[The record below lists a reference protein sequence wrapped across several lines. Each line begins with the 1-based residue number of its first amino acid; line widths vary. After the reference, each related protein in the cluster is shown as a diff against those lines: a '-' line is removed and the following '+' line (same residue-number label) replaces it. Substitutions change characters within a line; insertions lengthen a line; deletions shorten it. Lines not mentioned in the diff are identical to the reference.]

1 MALTLAFKL
10 EVVLGAFAA
19 GIVLRQVLPRGDES
33 LELKIEGLAFGLL
46 IPCFFITSGMGID
59 PRAVADR
66 PLLLLGFL
74 SLILLVRGVP
84 VYLATRLERS
94 SNGRQ
99 VFSGRDSLRIAL
111 YGATGLPI
119 IVAVASVAVRNGQ
132 MAAQSAWLVV
142 AAGAV
147 TVLLLPTSA
156 TLIGHAAPVV
166 KPHRSLQACRPP
178 MGVARAQPERVGLI
192 VSRLSMSSGTWAEP
206 CSLVRAVV
214 RVRFSLAGG

>member
-1 MALTLAFKL
+1 MRLVVLLLGSLMALTLAFKL

-156 TLIGHAAPVV
+156 TLIGARGASGEAAP
-166 KPHRSLQACRPP
+166 KP
-178 MGVARAQPERVGLI
+178 
-192 VSRLSMSSGTWAEP
+192 SSVPAADGGGSCP
-206 CSLVRAVV
+206 
-214 RVRFSLAGG
+214 AGEGWPDC